1 MYPNNPCGAEGFI
14 QVRRLTYLRHHF
26 HPSLTAPATSY
37 RGSLFLCCPLPLPFA
52 RLQSLAEQKGV
63 DVDTSSLDKGSA
75 SQKIEELKNA
85 SNQSNQSGSTTSSDN
100 KQDAAIDQDPK
111 EWTTGAEAA
120 TQKQKGYSAHI
131 PAGDTSMLT

>member
-1 MYPNNPCGAEGFI
+1 MTSKQEGFI
-14 QVRRLTYLRHHF
+14 
-26 HPSLTAPATSY
+26 
-37 RGSLFLCCPLPLPFA
+37 
-52 RLQSLAEQKGV
+52 QSLAEQKGV

-85 SNQSNQSGSTTSSDN
+85 SNQSNQSGSTTSSNN

-120 TQKQKGYSAHI
+120 TQKQKGYIAAMAKR
-131 PAGDTSMLT
+131 AGEEPHLNVDKAEASKEIEDLKQRTGM